1 MNKAIALANND
12 VVFLS
17 WIYDTRIP
25 DCLGFTI
32 RRTNLQNRAITV
44 LPAWVGFKGQSNA
57 NWNARTTDEWPVQK
71 FTWRDLTAE
80 SETLYQYEII
90 PMLGEPGNLQPS
102 RINALTTDPVRTTA
116 RCGQISAFFNRG
128 ILSTQSLAH
137 TLPKG
142 PSGAPNFRTLI
153 DRIDQP
159 GDPLRNRL
167 AGQLPGALL
176 TLLKRAQQESG
187 QCYAALYELNDPELM
202 QGLMGMPSVHLI
214 LSNTGKNDGV
224 NHGNRQ
230 ALHESGIDITDRM
243 LKGDHIGHN
252 KFIVYVDRAGRPQTV
267 LTGSTNWTSTALCGQ
282 NNNAL
287 LIEDPIIAGFY
298 FDYWQRL
305 LADGA
310 EQGPN
315 LRTQNNQ
322 GFLDAANVT
331 TVWFSPNTEQ
341 KAKGSKTPGDLSE
354 VFEAITSARQAV
366 LFLVFQPGTPSI
378 VGTIAETQKNNSD
391 LIVFGAATD
400 PGAVEQYDTELYH
413 RTATNADTIKNAD
426 SMVAAA
432 GIDDEFAF
440 WRQELLKTSP
450 QAHAIIHDKIV
461 VVDPLSE
468 NCVVVTGSH
477 NLGYKASY
485 QNDENLLII
494 RGNRALAES
503 YATHV
508 MDVYGHYRWRYTVQ
522 QHGMH
527 AWSGLETK
535 DTWQEK
541 YIKPGPAR
549 KELELWTSIE
559 RTRGAKAA

>member
-1 MNKAIALANND
+1 MNKAVALANND

-17 WIYDTRIP
+17 WLYDTRIP

-32 RRTNLQNRAITV
+32 RRTNLQNRTITT

-80 SETLYQYEII
+80 PETLYQYEII
-90 PMLGEPGNLQPS
+90 PVLGEAGSLQPS
-102 RINALTTDPVRTTA
+102 RINALTTDPVRTAT

-142 PSGAPNFRTLI
+142 PTGAPDYRKLI

-167 AGQLPGALL
+167 AGQLPGALQ

-187 QCYAALYELNDPELM
+187 QCYGALYELNDPELM
-202 QGLMGMPSVHLI
+202 QALLGMPFVHLI
-214 LSNTGKNDGV
+214 LSNTGKNDEV
-224 NHGNRQ
+224 NRGNRQ

-252 KFIVYVDRAGRPQTV
+252 KFLVYVDRSGRPQAV
-267 LTGSTNWTSTALCGQ
+267 LTGSTNWTYTALCGQ
-282 NNNAL
+282 SNNAL
-287 LIEDPIIAGFY
+287 LIEDPTVAGFY

-310 EQGPN
+310 EQGST

-322 GFLDAANVT
+322 AFLDASNAT

-341 KAKGSKTPGDLSE
+341 KSKGTKTPGDLAE
-354 VFEAITSARQAV
+354 VFEAIAHARQAV
-366 LFLVFQPGTPSI
+366 LFLVFQPGKPSI
-378 VGTIAETQKNNSD
+378 VETTADAQKKNAN

-400 PGAVEQYDTELYH
+400 PRAVEQYDTELYH
-413 RTATNADTIKNAD
+413 RTTTNPDTIKHTDA
-426 SMVAAA
+426 MVAVA

-450 QAHAIIHDKIV
+450 QAHAVIHDKIV

-477 NLGYKASY
+477 NLRYKASY
-485 QNDENLLII
+485 ANDENLLII
-494 RGNRALAES
+494 RGNRDLAEA

-522 QHGMH
+522 KHGMH

-535 DTWQEK
+535 DTWQDK
-541 YIKPGPAR
+541 YFKPGPAR
-549 KELELWTSIE
+549 KEMELWTSIA

>member
-32 RRTNLQNRAITV
+32 RRTNLQNRTV
-44 LPAWVGFKGQSNA
+44 TALPAWVGFKGQSTG

-71 FTWRDLTAE
+71 FTWRDLTVE

-102 RINALTTDPVRTTA
+102 RINALVTDPVRTTA
-116 RCGQISAFFNRG
+116 RCGQISALFNRS
-128 ILSTQSLAH
+128 ILSAQSLAH
-137 TLPKG
+137 TLPRNSAG
-142 PSGAPNFRTLI
+142 TPGFRTLI

-159 GDPLRNRL
+159 GDPLRNLL
-167 AGQLPGALL
+167 AGQLTGALL
-176 TLLKRAQQESG
+176 TLLNRTRQEGG
-187 QCYAALYELNDPELM
+187 QCYAALNELNDAELM
-202 QGLMGMPSVHLI
+202 QGLMGTPSLHLI
-214 LSNTGKNDGV
+214 LTNTGKNDTL

-243 LKGDHIGHN
+243 LKGEHTGHN
-252 KFIVYVDRAGRPQTV
+252 NFVVYVDRSARPQTV

-287 LIEDPIIAGFY
+287 LIEDPIIAGFF

-310 EQGPN
+310 EQGTA
-315 LRTQNNQ
+315 LRTLNNQ
-322 GFLDAANVT
+322 AFLDATNVT

-341 KAKGSKTPGDLSE
+341 RTKGTKMPGDLAE
-354 VFEAITSARQAV
+354 VSEAISGARQAV
-366 LFLVFQPGTPSI
+366 LFLLLQPGTPGI
-378 VGTIAETQKNNSD
+378 LETITDTQKSSNE
-391 LIVFGAATD
+391 LIIFGAATD
-400 PGAVEQYDTELYH
+400 AAATQQHDTELYH
-413 RTATNADTIKNAD
+413 RTATKTDTLKQMD
-426 SMVAAA
+426 STVAVA
-432 GIDDEFAF
+432 GIDDEFAL
-440 WRQELLKTSP
+440 WRQELMKISP
-450 QAHAIIHDKIV
+450 QAQAIIQDNIV

-468 NCVVVTGSH
+468 NCVVITGSH
-477 NLGYKASY
+477 NLGQKASS

-494 RGNRALAES
+494 RGNRALAEA

-508 MDVYGHYRWRYTVQ
+508 MDVYGQLRWRYTVQ
-522 QHGMH
+522 QHGIH
-527 AWSGLETK
+527 AWTGLETR
-535 DTWQEK
+535 DNWQEK
-541 YIKPGPAR
+541 YFKPGLAR
-549 KELELWTSIE
+549 KEMELWTSIE

>member
-1 MNKAIALANND
+1 MNKAAALANHD
-12 VVFLS
+12 VVLLS

-32 RRTNLQNRAITV
+32 RRTNLQDRSIAT

-71 FTWRDLTAE
+71 FTWRDLMVQP
-80 SETLYQYEII
+80 ETLYQYDII

-102 RINALTTDPVRTTA
+102 RINALITDPVRTTA

-128 ILSTQSLAH
+128 ILSAQSLAH

-142 PSGAPNFRTLI
+142 PTGAPNFRTLI

-167 AGQLPGALL
+167 AGPLPGALL

-187 QCYAALYELNDPELM
+187 QCYAALNELNDPELM

-214 LSNTGKNDGV
+214 LSNTGKNDEI

-243 LKGDHIGHN
+243 LKGEHIGHN
-252 KFIVYVDRAGRPQTV
+252 NFVVYVDRGGRPQAV

-282 NNNAL
+282 NNNVL
-287 LIEDPIIAGFY
+287 LIEDPTIAGFY

-305 LADGA
+305 LADDA
-310 EQGPN
+310 EQGAI
-315 LRTQNNQ
+315 LRTDNSQARQNP
-322 GFLDAANVT
+322 GLST
-331 TVWFSPNTEQ
+331 TLWFSPNTRQ
-341 KAKGSKTPGDLSE
+341 KTKGEETPGDMAA
-354 VFEAITSARQAV
+354 VFDAIMNARQAV
-366 LFLVFQPGTPSI
+366 LFLAFQPGKPGILEATG
-378 VGTIAETQKNNSD
+378 VAQKKNSN
-391 LIVFGAATD
+391 LIVYGAATD

-413 RTATNADTIKNAD
+413 RATTTTDIVSSAVT
-426 SMVAAA
+426 VASV
-432 GIDDEFAF
+432 DDELAF

-450 QAHAIIHDKIV
+450 QALGATHDNIV

-477 NLGYKASY
+477 NLGYKASS
-485 QNDENLLII
+485 QNDENLLLI
-494 RGNRALAES
+494 RGNRALAEA

-522 QHGMH
+522 EHGMH
-527 AWSGLETK
+527 AWSGLETR
-535 DTWQEK
+535 DTWQDR
-541 YIKPGPAR
+541 YFKPGLAR
-549 KELELWTSIE
+549 KEMEMWTSSTRE
-559 RTRGAKAA
+559 RGARAA

>member
-1 MNKAIALANND
+1 MNTAVALANND

-25 DCLGFTI
+25 DCMGFTI
-32 RRTNLQNRAITV
+32 RRTNLQNRTITT

-90 PMLGEPGNLQPS
+90 PMLGEPGNLNPS
-102 RINALTTDPVRTTA
+102 RINALITNPVRTTA
-116 RCGQISAFFNRG
+116 RCGSISAFFNRG

-142 PSGAPNFRTLI
+142 PNGAPDYRKLI

-167 AGQLPGALL
+167 AGQLTGALT

-202 QGLMGMPSVHLI
+202 QALLGMPSVHLI
-214 LSNTGKNDGV
+214 LSNTGKTDDV

-230 ALHESGIDITDRM
+230 ALRESGTDITDRM
-243 LKGDHIGHN
+243 LKGDHLGHN
-252 KFIVYVDRAGRPQTV
+252 KFMVYVDRAGRPQSV
-267 LTGSTNWTSTALCGQ
+267 LTGSTNWTYTGLCGQ

-287 LIEDPIIAGFY
+287 LIEDPTIAGFY
-298 FDYWQRL
+298 LDYWQRL
-305 LADGA
+305 LADNA
-310 EQGPN
+310 EQGST
-315 LRTQNNQ
+315 LRTQNNEARQ
-322 GFLDAANVT
+322 NLATGT
-331 TVWFSPNTEQ
+331 TVWFSPNTGH
-341 KAKGSKTPGDLSE
+341 KTKGTVRPGDLSE
-354 VFEAITSARQAV
+354 VFNVIEQAQQAV
-366 LFLVFQPGTPSI
+366 LFLVFQPGEPSI
-378 VGTIAETQKNNSD
+378 VGATADAQKKNSD
-391 LIVFGAATD
+391 LIVYGAATD
-400 PGAVEQYDTELYH
+400 PKAVEQYDTELYH
-413 RTATNADTIKNAD
+413 RTATKPGTIKHGD
-426 SMVAAA
+426 SMVAVA

-450 QAHAIIHDKIV
+450 QAHAVIHDKIV
-461 VVDPLSE
+461 VVDPLSD
-468 NCVVVTGSH
+468 NCTVVTGSH

-494 RGNRALAES
+494 RGNRALAEA

-522 QHGMH
+522 NEGIS

-535 DTWQEK
+535 DTWQDK
-541 YIKPGPAR
+541 YFKPGHAR
-549 KELELWTSIE
+549 KELELWTSVG
-559 RTRGAKAA
+559 RARGAKAA